1 MNSPWSRLP
10 AVLLL
15 VAFSAAGPCAV
26 DAAPEPEPVDV
37 EPSATEMFVLEEFA
51 VTGSLIKRTE
61 FEGPSPLRVV
71 SRADIELIAGTG
83 LADVLRNISEAT
95 AFEVN
100 DGTSNAAV
108 RGANALD
115 LRALGASNTL
125 ILVDGRRLAPNGIDN
140 NGAVFVDLNRF
151 PTGMIERVEILKD
164 GASAVYGADATAGV
178 VNIILRKG
186 FKGAEFSAR
195 YGNYLKTDGA
205 ETSWSL
211 IAGGERGRARAMIGL
226 TYSTRNAI
234 AATDLPLTANA
245 DQTEIWRALDPV
257 KYAARLQPTQF
268 ATSSFD
274 YRSPAGPFASVA
286 VPSVPQLS
294 HPSNGLTVAAIRNP
308 LTGVTSTF
316 LPGTGGVPQ
325 GTLGNPGNLASV
337 PRVNNSGRPTPAQF
351 VPRSFAAGDSSN
363 LFNYQ
368 PFVWNT
374 SETERRG
381 VSADFGFEIGPQLD
395 FYGTLSWVR
404 LDTETHLAPS
414 PLGTPF
420 DNAILVP
427 ASNYYN
433 PFGIP
438 LTFTYRP
445 IEVGPRIA
453 NIRSESIGAVLGLRG
468 TLARRFDWDL
478 GWSFSNNETSDL
490 TSNAVSESRVRAALA
505 RSTPD
510 ALNIFGGPDFQND
523 PATIE
528 GIKIVT
534 GPSGNAST
542 ALADLRV
549 TTTELF
555 TLPTGNVGASVAF
568 EHRLER
574 FNVTNDEFSS
584 TLDDVI
590 GASRRP
596 GPTHSRRDVQS
607 GAVELRLPLVTEG
620 RLRWLHTAELS
631 AAARFER
638 FSDGYDSGVKPF
650 VGLRVRVT
658 PHLLLRASHGQ
669 VFRSPSLPQLY
680 GGINDQTATGIAD
693 FRRPVALTGDAADA
707 TTAPR
712 LVRTGGNDR
721 LQPEDGT
728 TRQAGLVFDVPWKP
742 LAGLSLEFTHG
753 RIEQE
758 NVISG
763 GLGNLFIRQ
772 NELSGTGDL
781 VFREP
786 GTQNFTN
793 TTASPIN
800 VLSGPAGAMTAI
812 QPGQNTTVPGRIIMI
827 LDAALNLSRQE
838 VTYSD
843 FGLHYRRTTD
853 RHGSFAISSNWTY
866 YESFKF
872 RRLETSPDANNVGRS
887 MPRVRGQ
894 TWITWRGGEWGA
906 NLGMD
911 YMHRYRD
918 LVLDGWEVDRY
929 HTFSAGVSR
938 EFSKESLLRGATVS
952 LGIENLMDREPPPEG
967 NGSFYNQGFIGR
979 PAGRFVHVSVR
990 RAF

>member
-1 MNSPWSRLP
+1 MKRMPRDADSIIAKPPSTPTVDTAPPSRGCGIEWKPIQSLRW
-10 AVLLL
+10 ARLLAALSL
-15 VAFSAAGPCAV
+15 VAFAAAMLRPADGALNPDPDDGGQSAPDTV
-26 DAAPEPEPVDV
+26 
-37 EPSATEMFVLEEFA
+37 VLEEFA
-51 VTGSLIKRTE
+51 VTGSLIKRTD
-61 FEGPSPLRVV
+61 FEGPSPLRVIN
-71 SRADIELIAGTG
+71 RADIELIAGTG
-83 LADVLRNISEAT
+83 LADVLRNISEAA

-100 DGTSNAAV
+100 DSTSNAAV
-108 RGANALD
+108 RGASALD

-186 FKGAEFSAR
+186 FKGTEFSAR
-195 YGNYLKTDGA
+195 YGNCLRTDGA

-211 IAGGERGRARAMIGL
+211 ISGAERGRARAMIGL
-226 TYSTRNAI
+226 TWSTRNAI
-234 AATDLPLTANA
+234 AATDMPLTANA
-245 DQTEIWRALDPV
+245 DQTGIWRALDPV
-257 KYAARLQPTQF
+257 KYAARLQPTPF
-268 ATSSFD
+268 AASSFD
-274 YRSPAGPFASVA
+274 FRSSAGPFASVA
-286 VPSVPQLS
+286 VPSVPQLT
-294 HPSNGLTVAAIRNP
+294 HPSNGLTIAAIRNP

-337 PRVNNSGRPTPAQF
+337 PRINNSGRPTPEQF
-351 VPRSFAAGDSSN
+351 VPRSFAPGDASN

-381 VSADFGFEIGPQLD
+381 VSADLGFEVNPQLD
-395 FYGTLSWVR
+395 FYGTLSWVQ
-404 LDTETHLAPS
+404 LETETHLAPS
-414 PLGTPF
+414 PLGTFF
-420 DNAILVP
+420 DNALLVP

-453 NIRSESIGAVLGLRG
+453 RISSDSIGAVLGFRG
-468 TLARRFDWDL
+468 TLARRFEWDL
-478 GWSFSNNETSDL
+478 GWSFSNNKTSDL

-510 ALNIFGGPDFQND
+510 ALNVFGGPDFQND

-555 TLPTGNVGASVAF
+555 ALPTGNVGASVAF

-590 GASRRP
+590 GAPRRP

-607 GAVELRLPLVTEG
+607 AAAELRLPLVAEG
-620 RLRWLHTAELS
+620 RLRWLHAAEFS

-658 PHLLLRASHGQ
+658 PHLLLRASHGE

-680 GGINDQTATGIAD
+680 GGTNDQTVTGIAD
-693 FRRPVALTGDAADA
+693 FRRPNALTGDPADA
-707 TTAPR
+707 PTAPR
-712 LVRTGGNDR
+712 LVRSGGNDR

-728 TRQAGLVFDVPWKP
+728 TRQAGFVFDAPWKP

-753 RIEQE
+753 RIEQD

-763 GLGNLFIRQ
+763 G
-772 NELSGTGDL
+772 
-781 VFREP
+781 
-786 GTQNFTN
+786 
-793 TTASPIN
+793 
-800 VLSGPAGAMTAI
+800 
-812 QPGQNTTVPGRIIMI
+812 
-827 LDAALNLSRQE
+827 
-838 VTYSD
+838 
-843 FGLHYRRTTD
+843 
-853 RHGSFAISSNWTY
+853 
-866 YESFKF
+866 
-872 RRLETSPDANNVGRS
+872 
-887 MPRVRGQ
+887 
-894 TWITWRGGEWGA
+894 
-906 NLGMD
+906 
-911 YMHRYRD
+911 
-918 LVLDGWEVDRY
+918 
-929 HTFSAGVSR
+929 
-938 EFSKESLLRGATVS
+938 
-952 LGIENLMDREPPPEG
+952 
-967 NGSFYNQGFIGR
+967 
-979 PAGRFVHVSVR
+979 
-990 RAF
+990 